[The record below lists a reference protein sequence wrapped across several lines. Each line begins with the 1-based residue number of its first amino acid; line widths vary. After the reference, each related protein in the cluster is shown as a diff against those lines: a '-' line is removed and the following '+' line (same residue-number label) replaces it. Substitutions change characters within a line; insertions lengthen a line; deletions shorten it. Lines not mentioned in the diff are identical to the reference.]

1 MEIKFLRMSPPQALN
16 KLESA
21 MASGYQMID
30 IIRTDF
36 QKNQSIADQKFEEWK
51 KQYFAWVNQVLV
63 ILQEVYYP
71 ISKAF
76 YFRDAKTTRYAKTGD
91 VKITGIEQA
100 VEVRMEIIKEYSDF
114 ILNQSHPSITINGN
128 LNFQV
133 GEKLS
138 NNQS

>member
-1 MEIKFLRMSPPQALN
+1 MSPPQALN